1 VPIRTVLFTKLCK
14 YDGEKTAVLSARDF
28 HQIAGRAGRKGFDD
42 LGFVVAQAPEHVIEN
57 LKLAAKAAGGGRKF
71 VRRQP
76 PDKGFAHWDEQTFN
90 RLIKAAPE
98 RLRSRFGVSHGMLLN
113 VLSRRGDGCTAM
125 REIIR
130 DSHETDRD
138 KAQHRRRGWQLF
150 RALLARGIV
159 EYSNAAHSFKVNVD
173 LQDDFG
179 MDQAIS
185 LYLIETLPLL
195 DAGSETYPLDLLT
208 LAESIL
214 EDPDAILRKQLDRLK
229 ARRLAELKAEGMEYE
244 QRVEELS
251 KLEHPKP
258 MRDFIYGTF
267 NDFAE
272 RHPWV
277 GQENIRPKSIAREM
291 YETWATFADYVRLYD
306 LQRSE
311 GLLLRHLNGTYKTLA
326 RTVPDSAKTD
336 EVREMEGY
344 LHAMLRA
351 VDSSLM
357 DAWEKMLDPGHR
369 SAEAAEPARQAA
381 EITKDAHKFL
391 AGVRARLFMFLASLA
406 GGHWVEAAEALD
418 AFARREPID
427 GEGEPWTAERL
438 EGLMARYRRDH
449 IGPLLNPEGRNLRH
463 TYSRPKPD
471 EAGKLLVQQMLVDE
485 DSANDWVLDVEV
497 DLDASREY
505 QEPIMDL
512 NYMGEFR

>member
-1 VPIRTVLFTKLCK
+1 
-14 YDGEKTAVLSARDF
+14 
-28 HQIAGRAGRKGFDD
+28 
-42 LGFVVAQAPEHVIEN
+42 
-57 LKLAAKAAGGGRKF
+57 
-71 VRRQP
+71 
-76 PDKGFAHWDEQTFN
+76 
-90 RLIKAAPE
+90 
-98 RLRSRFGVSHGMLLN
+98 MLLN
-113 VLSRRGDGCTAM
+113 VLSRQGDGCMAM
-125 REIIR
+125 RELVR
-130 DSHETDRD
+130 NSHETDRD
-138 KAQHRRRGWQLF
+138 KAQHRKRGWQLF
-150 RALLARGIV
+150 RALLERGIV
-159 EYSNAAHSFKVNVD
+159 EYSDIAHSFKVNVN
-173 LQDDFG
+173 LQDDFS

-195 DAGSETYPLDLLT
+195 DMDAEAYPLDLLT
-208 LAESIL
+208 LVESIL
-214 EDPDAILRKQLDRLK
+214 EDPDMILRKQLDRLK
-229 ARRLAELKAEGMEYE
+229 SKRLAELKAEGMEFE
-244 QRVEELS
+244 QRMEELS

-267 NDFAE
+267 NEFAE

-277 GQENIRPKSIAREM
+277 GQENIRPKSIIREM

-311 GLLLRHLNGTYKTLA
+311 GLLLRHLNGTYKVLA

-344 LHAMLRA
+344 LNAMLRA

-357 DAWEKMLDPGHR
+357 DAWEKMLDPGYQPV
-369 SAEAAEPARQAA
+369 EAAEPARQAVD
-381 EITKDAHKFL
+381 ITKDARKFL
-391 AGVRARLFMFLASLA
+391 AGVRARLFMFIASLA
-406 GGHWVEAAEALD
+406 GGHWEEAAEALD

-438 EGLMARYRRDH
+438 ESLMAQYLKDH
-449 IGPLLNPEGRNLRH
+449 RGPALNPEGRNLRH
-463 TYSRPKPD
+463 TYSRSKPD
-471 EAGKLLVQQMLVDE
+471 EPARLLVQQMLIDE

-512 NYMGEFR
+512 NYMGVLR